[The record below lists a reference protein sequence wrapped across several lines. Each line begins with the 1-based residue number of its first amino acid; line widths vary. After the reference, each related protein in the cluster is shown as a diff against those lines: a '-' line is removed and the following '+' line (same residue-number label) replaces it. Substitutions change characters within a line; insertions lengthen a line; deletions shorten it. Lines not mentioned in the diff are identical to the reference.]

1 MTFFQFFLIIVIII
15 DRLLFK
21 IKIEGNMVYAALVLG
36 IVSMLKVDNRNT
48 RARCKMCSKLTIKTP
63 E

>member
-1 MTFFQFFLIIVIII
+1 
-15 DRLLFK
+15 
-21 IKIEGNMVYAALVLG
+21 MVYAALVLG